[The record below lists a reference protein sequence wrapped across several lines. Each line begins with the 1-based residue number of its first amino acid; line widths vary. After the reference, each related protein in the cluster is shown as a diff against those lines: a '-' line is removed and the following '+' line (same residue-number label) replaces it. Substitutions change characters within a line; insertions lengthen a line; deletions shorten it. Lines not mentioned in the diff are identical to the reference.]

1 MIPSMVFMNRL
12 WMQGR
17 VWTAPILKSLNA
29 RTKVA
34 SFCLSLVESWSND
47 QGQPRERNNL
57 PLIEVVGKDAERVFA
72 EAKVGSWVTIEGYL
86 RTEEIKGGHVTK
98 VRTLNITI
106 WDKL

>member
-1 MIPSMVFMNRL
+1 
-12 WMQGR
+12 MQGR